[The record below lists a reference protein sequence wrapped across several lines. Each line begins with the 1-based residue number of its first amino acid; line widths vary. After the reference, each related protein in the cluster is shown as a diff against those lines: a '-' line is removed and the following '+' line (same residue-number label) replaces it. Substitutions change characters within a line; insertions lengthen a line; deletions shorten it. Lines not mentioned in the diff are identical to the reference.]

1 MIEARTD
8 RLWVRIGDA
17 GDYSE
22 SDDLEQLV
30 DSLCELG
37 ATSQLERRGEFGVC
51 NNELRGNDY
60 ISLYYGPD
68 VQSPV
73 RGVARSEL
81 LQLNRMLARES
92 QLEQSKLLRLRGKLA
107 TAAQTV
113 YDDWLPEPDNS
124 GGICDAV
131 ADALRD
137 VICERLPNATVE
149 DGGHDGDDHAWLIVT
164 INNERFSVD
173 IPAHVYETGGGYNW
187 KKIPDVKFNPADV
200 LVFPL

>member
-1 MIEARTD
+1 MGE
-8 RLWVRIGDA
+8 
-17 GDYSE
+17 YHE
-22 SDDLEQLV
+22 PDDLGQLV
-30 DSLCELG
+30 DALCELG
-37 ATSQLERRGEFGVC
+37 VTSQLDRRGEFGVC
-51 NNELRGNDY
+51 CDEFRGNDY

-73 RGVARSEL
+73 RGVSRSEL

-92 QLEQSKLLRLRGKLA
+92 QLERTKLLRLRSKLA
-107 TAAQTV
+107 AAAQAV
-113 YDDWLPEPDNS
+113 YDDWLPEPDNF

-131 ADALRD
+131 ADALRG

-173 IPAHVYETGGGYNW
+173 IPSHVYETGGGYNW
-187 KKIPDVKFNPADV
+187 KKIPDVKFSLEDV